1 MLRKGRFHRRP
12 DFGTDVPMPPERARE
27 LIACTRRPMV
37 MRITNTTLTAGAAA
51 LALLAAGCGTGTTPS
66 AAAAPPA
73 RTTTTTTTT
82 TTTQHTTTAAAAD
95 AGRATAA
102 SAMSARYGSA
112 AQSAGTRTTATRT
125 TGAAPARC
133 RTTGLRARVGR
144 QDAGAGNRYAP
155 LVLTNTS
162 GKTCWVY
169 GFVGLVLIDG
179 RGDALRTRTRRESV
193 TPHRV
198 TLRPGASAHARL
210 HWTVVPTGHETRC
223 PSSARLM
230 IIPPDEV
237 AHLEVPFK
245 ATVCD
250 DGRIDARPMA
260 PGTSL

>member
-1 MLRKGRFHRRP
+1 
-12 DFGTDVPMPPERARE
+12 
-27 LIACTRRPMV
+27 
-37 MRITNTTLTAGAAA
+37 MRVANRTLTAGAAA
-51 LALLAAGCGTGTTPS
+51 LALLAAGCGTATTPS

-73 RTTTTTTTT
+73 RTTSR
-82 TTTQHTTTAAAAD
+82 HTTTPPAAD
-95 AGRATAA
+95 TGRATAA
-102 SAMSARYGSA
+102 GAASVRYGA
-112 AQSAGTRTTATRT
+112 AARTTTTRS
-125 TGAAPARC
+125 TGAAPERC

-179 RGDALRTRTRRESV
+179 RGDVLRTRTRRESV

-198 TLRPGASAHARL
+198 TLRAGASAHARL
-210 HWTVVPTGHETRC
+210 HWTVVPSGHETRC

-237 AHLEVPFK
+237 AHLEVPFT

-260 PGTSL
+260 PGASL

>member
-1 MLRKGRFHRRP
+1 
-12 DFGTDVPMPPERARE
+12 
-27 LIACTRRPMV
+27 
-37 MRITNTTLTAGAAA
+37 MRVITSTAGV
-51 LALLAAGCGTGTTPS
+51 
-66 AAAAPPA
+66 AAAAAILLSTGYALSTGGAARPA
-73 RTTTTTTTT
+73 SGASAVGAVS
-82 TTTQHTTTAAAAD
+82 AAPAP
-95 AGRATAA
+95 AA
-102 SAMSARYGSA
+102 SSAPAAHDTIRAASVSTTSTGFSA
-112 AQSAGTRTTATRT
+112 K
-125 TGAAPARC
+125 APARC

-162 GKTCWVY
+162 GRTCWVY

-179 RGDALRTRTRRESV
+179 RGDVLRTRTRRESV

-210 HWTVVPTGHETRC
+210 HWTVVPTDHETRC
-223 PSSARLM
+223 PASARLM

-237 AHLEVPFK
+237 AHLEVPFS

-260 PGTSL
+260 PGAGL